1 MKKLDILICTST
13 IIEGV
18 NTSAKNVIIREQK
31 IGNDDLDFFT
41 FNNIAGRAGRMFKHF
56 IGNVFIFSD
65 PPQEQLPYVDIPVI
79 SQPPETSINILL
91 GMNIRDLDDSS
102 YNKVVKFYDNSN
114 LLLVDTLK
122 KNPQIDPESQLRL
135 AKDILNYKLS
145 WYEKLYWTSIPTYS
159 QLEFICE
166 LIFKYFNAKKLANN
180 SVKTAKQLCYLINR
194 LRYKKAI
201 NCIIENDI
209 KYYKEKDYSV
219 DDCISKYLNFIRI
232 WASHHFPTFLMCI
245 SSIQEE
251 IYKKFDMPAGDYSYY
266 AMSVESLF
274 YDPALVCLEEYGIPL
289 EISRKI
295 EKNIC
300 FNGNLDLTI
309 DKLKSINIQ
318 NLPLT
323 QFEKR
328 FLERSMKY
336 I

>member
-1 MKKLDILICTST
+1 
-13 IIEGV
+13 
-18 NTSAKNVIIREQK
+18 
-31 IGNDDLDFFT
+31 
-41 FNNIAGRAGRMFKHF
+41 
-56 IGNVFIFSD
+56 
-65 PPQEQLPYVDIPVI
+65 
-79 SQPPETSINILL
+79 
-91 GMNIRDLDDSS
+91 
-102 YNKVVKFYDNSN
+102 
-114 LLLVDTLK
+114 
-122 KNPQIDPESQLRL
+122 
-135 AKDILNYKLS
+135 
-145 WYEKLYWTSIPTYS
+145 
-159 QLEFICE
+159 
-166 LIFKYFNAKKLANN
+166 
-180 SVKTAKQLCYLINR
+180 
-194 LRYKKAI
+194 
-201 NCIIENDI
+201 
-209 KYYKEKDYSV
+209 
-219 DDCISKYLNFIRI
+219 
-232 WASHHFPTFLMCI
+232 MCI